1 MLGVRCSQGL
11 DSEQGVG
18 WAERTDHEDLGETH
32 TYTHTQRQRE
42 NHRDGQR
49 EGQTDR
55 DGVRD

>member
-1 MLGVRCSQGL
+1 MLGGRCSQGL
-11 DSEQGVG
+11 DSEQGAA
-18 WAERTDHEDLGETH
+18 WAERTDHEDLGETY